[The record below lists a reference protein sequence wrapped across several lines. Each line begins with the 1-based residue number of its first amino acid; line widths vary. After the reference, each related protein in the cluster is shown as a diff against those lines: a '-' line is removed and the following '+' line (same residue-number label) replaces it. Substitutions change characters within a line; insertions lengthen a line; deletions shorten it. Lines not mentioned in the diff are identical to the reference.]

1 MKEATVFLAG
11 NHGDTLIPMT
21 ESAYSSEDILQALLA
36 RYPDLLPGDQIAP
49 DNPRRW
55 LLVKREMGV
64 PGVADGNGRW
74 SLDHLFLDQ
83 DGIPTF
89 VECKR
94 ATDTRIRREVVAQ
107 VLEYAANGVS
117 YWPVDQLRQDAVET
131 AAGQGRMLDDEVARL
146 IEADEPAE
154 IQAYWERVEEN
165 LTDGRVRLL
174 IVADQI
180 PAELRR
186 LVEFL
191 NQKMTDVEVLAV
203 EVKQFQGGGQTAWV
217 PRVIGQ
223 SEATRTR
230 KRRPADAPVL
240 DWGSFQSRL
249 SDDVAAFYERAM
261 QYAEERGMVI
271 EWGTE
276 TLMIKFRDPVSGR
289 PRGLV
294 YGRWYDI
301 ELFLNYLPFDDV
313 ERAELAGLLA
323 EAGARITESG
333 GTAKVRF
340 ENDPDLVTADRT
352 LRLLLDEVVRRTR
365 TDAEGNRATTHG

>member
-276 TLMIKFRDPVSGR
+276 TLMIKFRDPASGR

>member
-21 ESAYSSEDILQALLA
+21 ESAYASEDILQALLA

-276 TLMIKFRDPVSGR
+276 TLMIKFRDPASGR